1 MRTRRREPGPLLLS
15 IAIHAGVAIAIL
27 NAAFHYDF
35 SGLNVPRTAA
45 PAPEKLTYISVA
57 PAGGATGGRDS
68 TGRAPKA
75 TQPSRGL
82 VAPLRVP
89 NAIAAPATPA
99 SGTPG
104 GETGGRAR
112 GGEMGVTVGIVPG
125 DPDPRLSNDPHE
137 FFPAPKTHAERVD
150 SAVRASIYAYND
162 SVAKARALAG
172 KAPGDWTYD
181 GKNGQKWGIDGNKIY
196 LGKFAIPSAVLAAL
210 PLRIQGN
217 PGETIADRLVTSRRA
232 DLLLHAD
239 AAFHDDEFKTAVK
252 RIRERKD
259 KERQEKRQSG
269 DESKPLPSNPDIVP

>member
-1 MRTRRREPGPLLLS
+1 MQMRREPAPLLFS
-15 IAIHAGVAIAIL
+15 IAIHVAVAFAIL

-35 SGLNVPRTAA
+35 SGLTAPR
-45 PAPEKLTYISVA
+45 PATPASEKLTYVNVA
-57 PAGGATGGRDS
+57 PSGGAAGGRDS
-68 TGRAPKA
+68 TGPAPRTTPA
-75 TQPSRGL
+75 SRGL
-82 VAPLRVP
+82 VAPVRIP
-89 NAIAAPATPA
+89 DAIAPPARSTA
-99 SGTPG
+99 GTPG
-104 GETGGRAR
+104 GVAGGRGR
-112 GGEMGVTVGIVPG
+112 GGEVSVTTGIVPG
-125 DPDPRLSNDPHE
+125 DPDPRLSNDIHE

-150 SAVRASIYAYND
+150 SAVRANIFAYND

-172 KAPGDWTYD
+172 KAPGDWTYE

-239 AAFHDDEFKTAVK
+239 GAFHDDEFKTAVK

-269 DESKPLPSNPDIVP
+269 DADKPLPANPDLVP

>member
-1 MRTRRREPGPLLLS
+1 MKSSRREPLPLLLS
-15 IAIHAGVAIAIL
+15 IAIHVVVAFAIL

-35 SGLNVPRTAA
+35 SGLGSPATAPPTA
-45 PAPEKLTYISVA
+45 EKVAYVNVA
-57 PAGGATGGRDS
+57 PTAGATGGRDS
-68 TGRAPKA
+68 VGPAPRA
-75 TQPSRGL
+75 TQSSRGL
-82 VAPLRVP
+82 VAPSRTP
-89 NAIAAPATPA
+89 DAIAPPAPST
-99 SGTPG
+99 SGNPGGIVGGRGRGGDIGVTTGITPG
-104 GETGGRAR
+104 T
-112 GGEMGVTVGIVPG
+112 
-125 DPDPRLSNDPHE
+125 PDPRLASDPHA

-162 SVAKARALAG
+162 SVARARALAG
-172 KAPGDWTYD
+172 KAPGDWTYE

-210 PLRIQGN
+210 PIRIQGN

-259 KERQEKRQSG
+259 KEREEKRQGG
-269 DESKPLPSNPDIVP
+269 DDTKPLPANPDLIP

>member
-1 MRTRRREPGPLLLS
+1 
-15 IAIHAGVAIAIL
+15 
-27 NAAFHYDF
+27 
-35 SGLNVPRTAA
+35 
-45 PAPEKLTYISVA
+45 
-57 PAGGATGGRDS
+57 
-68 TGRAPKA
+68 
-75 TQPSRGL
+75 

-89 NAIAAPATPA
+89 DAIAPPAPS
-99 SGTPG
+99 SGGIPTG
-104 GETGGRAR
+104 VVGGRDR
-112 GGEMGVTVGIVPG
+112 SGEIGPTTGIVPG
-125 DPDPRLSNDPHE
+125 TPDPRLTSDPHE

-172 KAPGDWTYD
+172 KAPGDWTYE

-210 PLRIQGN
+210 PIRIQGN

-259 KERQEKRQSG
+259 KERADKKQSG
-269 DESKPLPSNPDIVP
+269 DDNKPLPSNPDIVP

>member
-1 MRTRRREPGPLLLS
+1 MKQRRESAPLLLS
-15 IAIHAGVAIAIL
+15 IAIHAGLAFAIL

-35 SGLNVPRTAA
+35 SGLDVPRTVRT
-45 PAPEKLTYISVA
+45 APEKLTYISVA
-57 PAGGATGGRDS
+57 PGGGATGGRDS
-68 TGRAPKA
+68 TPAARA

-82 VAPLRVP
+82 IAPVRVP
-89 NAIAAPATPA
+89 SAIAAPAPAITSTPD
-99 SGTPG
+99 GVV
-104 GETGGRAR
+104 GGR
-112 GGEMGVTVGIVPG
+112 GQGSTINVTTGIVPG
-125 DPDPRLSNDPHE
+125 DRDPRLANDSHE
-137 FFPAPKTHAERVD
+137 FYPAPKTHAERVD

-217 PGETIADRLVTSRRA
+217 QSEAIADRLVGSRRA

-252 RIRERKD
+252 RIRDRKD
-259 KERQEKRQSG
+259 KERQEKRQSA
-269 DESKPLPSNPDIVP
+269 DADKVLRSNPDIVP

>member
-1 MRTRRREPGPLLLS
+1 MKTRREPAPLLLS
-15 IAIHAGVAIAIL
+15 IAIHVVVAVAIL

-35 SGLNVPRTAA
+35 SGLTLPRTAA
-45 PAPEKLTYISVA
+45 MAAEKLTYISVA
-57 PAGGATGGRDS
+57 PAGGVTGGRDS
-68 TGRAPKA
+68 TGPAPKA
-75 TQPSRGL
+75 ILPTRGL

-89 NAIAAPATPA
+89 SSIAAAAPTIPAT
-99 SGTPG
+99 SGGVPG
-104 GETGGRAR
+104 GRGR
-112 GGEMGVTVGIVPG
+112 GGEVGVTSGIVPG

-137 FFPAPKTHAERVD
+137 FIPAPKTHAERVD

-172 KAPGDWTYD
+172 KAPGDWTYE
-181 GKNGQKWGIDGNKIY
+181 KNGQKWGIDGNKIY

-210 PLRIQGN
+210 PLHVQGN
-217 PGETIADRLVTSRRA
+217 PGEASADRLVTSRRA

-259 KERQEKRQSG
+259 RERQEKRSA
-269 DESKPLPSNPDIVP
+269 DADRPVASNPDIVP

>member
-1 MRTRRREPGPLLLS
+1 MKRRREPAPLLLS
-15 IAIHAGVAIAIL
+15 IAIHVGVAFAIL

-35 SGLNVPRTAA
+35 SSLSA
-45 PAPEKLTYISVA
+45 PHAPSPPPPEKIAYFSVA
-57 PAGGATGGRDS
+57 PPGGAPGARDS
-68 TGRAPKA
+68 LGPAAKA

-82 VAPLRVP
+82 VAPVRVP
-89 NAIAAPATPA
+89 DAIAPPAPPTA
-99 SGTPG
+99 GTPG
-104 GETGGRAR
+104 GVVGGRGR
-112 GGEMGVTVGIVPG
+112 GGEVTATTGIVPG

-172 KAPGDWTYD
+172 KAPGDWTYE

-217 PGETIADRLVTSRRA
+217 PGETISDRLVTSRRA

-259 KERQEKRQSG
+259 KERAEKKSA
-269 DESKPLPSNPDIVP
+269 DENKPLPANPDIIP

>member
-1 MRTRRREPGPLLLS
+1 MMKTRREPAPLLLS
-15 IAIHAGVAIAIL
+15 IAIHIGVAFAIL

-35 SGLNVPRTAA
+35 SGLVTPRIAA
-45 PAPEKLTYISVA
+45 PVAERVTYVDAAP
-57 PAGGATGGRDS
+57 PGGATGGRDS
-68 TGRAPKA
+68 AGPAPRA
-75 TQPSRGL
+75 TEPSRGL
-82 VAPLRVP
+82 VAPIRVP
-89 NAIAAPATPA
+89 DVIAPAAPPT

-104 GETGGRAR
+104 GVVGGRGR
-112 GGEMGVTVGIVPG
+112 GGAVSATTGIVPG
-125 DPDPRLSNDPHE
+125 DPDPRLLNDSHE

-162 SVAKARALAG
+162 SVARARALAG
-172 KAPGDWTYD
+172 KAPGDWTYE

-259 KERQEKRQSG
+259 KERAEKRQG
-269 DESKPLPSNPDIVP
+269 ADENRPLPSNPDIVP

>member
-1 MRTRRREPGPLLLS
+1 MKKRREAAPLLLS
-15 IAIHAGVAIAIL
+15 IAIHVAVAFAIL

-35 SGLNVPRTAA
+35 SELYAPRTAA
-45 PAPEKLTYISVA
+45 SAPEKLTYINVA
-57 PAGGATGGRDS
+57 PVGGATGGRDS
-68 TGRAPKA
+68 TGLAPRA

-82 VAPLRVP
+82 VAPVRVP
-89 NAIAAPATPA
+89 DAIAPSAPTT

-104 GETGGRAR
+104 GVVGGRGR
-112 GGEMGVTVGIVPG
+112 GGEVGVTTGIVPG
-125 DPDPRLSNDPHE
+125 NPDPRLSNDSHE

-150 SAVRASIYAYND
+150 SAVRATIFAYND

-172 KAPGDWTYD
+172 KAPGDWTYE
-181 GKNGQKWGIDGNKIY
+181 KNGQKWGIDGNKIY

-217 PGETIADRLVTSRRA
+217 PGETIADRLVTTRRA

-259 KERQEKRQSG
+259 KERQEKRQSA
-269 DESKPLPSNPDIVP
+269 DADKPVPSNPDVVP